1 MMRARTATIMISI
14 ALLAGCAP
22 TQQDYDATVTLL
34 EGSARARNEFVKVCA
49 RDFDA
54 NQRRTAGIVTNVS
67 DKDAPRVACQRY
79 LAAAISGRATYQDL
93 LDIKAHRFTPK
104 LVKIFQ
110 GR

>member
-1 MMRARTATIMISI
+1 MMRARTATIMISM

-34 EGSARARNEFVKVCA
+34 QGSARARNEFVKVCTK
-49 RDFDA
+49 DFDA
-54 NQRRTAGIVTNVS
+54 NARRAAGIVTNVS
-67 DKDAPRVACQRY
+67 DNDAPRIACQRY
-79 LAAAISGRATYQDL
+79 LTAAISGRATYQDL

-104 LVKIFQ
+104 LIKIFQ

>member
-1 MMRARTATIMISI
+1 MRARTATIMMSI

-34 EGSARARNEFVKVCA
+34 QGSARARSEFVKACA
-49 RDFDA
+49 KGFDA
-54 NQRRTAGIVTNVS
+54 NERRTAGIVTSVS

-79 LAAAISGRATYQDL
+79 LAATISGRATYQDL
-93 LDIKAHRFTPK
+93 LDIKTRRFTPK
-104 LVKIFQ
+104 LIKIFQ